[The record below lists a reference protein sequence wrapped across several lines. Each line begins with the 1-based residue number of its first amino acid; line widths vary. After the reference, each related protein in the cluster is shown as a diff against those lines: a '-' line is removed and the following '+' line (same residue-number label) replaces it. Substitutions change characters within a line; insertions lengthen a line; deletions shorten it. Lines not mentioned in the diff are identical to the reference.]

1 VKLNGGIGEE
11 ILFQKEGQE
20 NVYRYSEDPHQR
32 GVLIDRAH
40 SIQLECTTNK
50 FYLVMSLRE
59 IHLSR
64 VS

>member
-1 VKLNGGIGEE
+1 MQLDGRIGEE
-11 ILFQKEGQE
+11 ILFQKEGEE

-32 GVLIDRAH
+32 GVLIDGAH

-59 IHLSR
+59 ID
-64 VS
+64 